1 MIRYHD
7 DRTKCIGCV
16 CNEPCLDYQCP
27 SGKQCKVE
35 MEQSK
40 SGQINFRAVCRK
52 EKKPGV
58 CPKLSRN
65 NKYASCTDEC
75 YEDSDCVGNK
85 KCCYNG
91 CARSCLPGVK
101 DLEFEDPDDLDTQGV
116 DPNAPKIRVER

>member
-1 MIRYHD
+1 MR
-7 DRTKCIGCV
+7 
-16 CNEPCLDYQCP
+16 
-27 SGKQCKVE
+27 GKFILF
-35 MEQSK
+35 SI
-40 SGQINFRAVCRK
+40 QIQNCRIFRPVCRK

-101 DLEFEDPDDLDTQGV
+101 DLEAEDPDDLDAQGV